1 MKPEQVAQILNTLGN
16 PADLFRNGKHIKQID
31 VVILDYILA
40 QFPIEPDDIIVLNNT
55 SHKVLRVVAG
65 YANLYYQASFEKM

>member
-1 MKPEQVAQILNTLGN
+1 MKPEQVAQILNTLGDS
-16 PADLFRNGKHIKQID
+16 AQLFRNNEFIKRID
-31 VVILDYILA
+31 VVILDSILT
-40 QFPIEPDDIIVLNNT
+40 QFPIEPNDIIVLNNV